1 VDVELS
7 EEQRFLQQTVAKF
20 LEHAVPLSALKE
32 RAERDEPPFTRAYW
46 GQAAELGL
54 AAVLVPEEFGG
65 IGTEQPVLD
74 LVIVAEEMGRQI
86 APGPLLPVSVVADA
100 LVRSGSADQQRQY
113 LPALADGSM
122 LAAWA
127 MGEAPDQ
134 WEPSEGTTSA
144 RPDGPDWVLT
154 GHKASVEAA
163 DVADVLLV
171 TARTDGGMAQF
182 LVPRDAAGASVR
194 PLPRYDLGR
203 QFADVDFDEVR
214 LPAQALVGDP
224 GRIDAVLE
232 HQYLLALTLQAAETA
247 GLVERIFDTTID
259 YVQNRYAFGRT
270 LASYQALKHRI
281 ADHKLW
287 LEAALGISTALARSL
302 AAQDGDGARL
312 ASAAKAHIG
321 EQSLT
326 IVSDCV
332 QLFGGIALTWEHDL
346 HLYLR
351 RATVNKVVY
360 GSPAQHRERLCRLAG
375 L

>member
-20 LEHAVPLSALKE
+20 LEHAVPLSALRE

-86 APGPLLPVSVVADA
+86 APGPLLPVSVVTDA
-100 LVRSGSADQQRQY
+100 LVRSGSAEQQRQY
-113 LPALADGSM
+113 LPALADGSL

-171 TARTDGGMAQF
+171 TARTDSGMAQF

-194 PLPRYDLGR
+194 SLPRYDLGR

-302 AAQDGDGARL
+302 AAQDGDSARL

>member
-1 VDVELS
+1 VDIDLS

-20 LEHAVPLSALKE
+20 LEHAVPLAALKE

-46 GQAAELGL
+46 RQVAELGL
-54 AAVLVPEEFGG
+54 AAIGVPEEFGG

-74 LVIVAEEMGRQI
+74 LVVVAEEMGRQI

-100 LVRSGSADQQRQY
+100 LVRSGTADQKRQY
-113 LPALADGSM
+113 LPALADGSL

-134 WEPSEGTTSA
+134 WEPAEATASA

-154 GHKASVEAA
+154 GHKTSVEAA
-163 DVADVLLV
+163 DVADVFLV
-171 TARTDGGMAQF
+171 TARTGQGMAQF
-182 LVPRDAAGASVR
+182 LVPRDAPGASVR

-203 QFADVDFDEVR
+203 LFADVDFSEVH

-224 GRIDAVLE
+224 GRIDAALE

-247 GLVERIFDTTID
+247 GLVERIFGTTID
-259 YVQNRYAFGRT
+259 YLQNRYAFGRT

-287 LEAALGISTALARSL
+287 LEAALGVSTALARAL
-302 AAQDGDGARL
+302 AAEDGDCAQL